1 MFSLSFVLSS
11 QKIIPFVFVGLVKIL
26 KKYDKRTGGVLR
38 LPYTQLALDQPFF
51 TTESLTRLV
60 RECEENLELLF
71 PLEAEVIE
79 SSPATGNPSN
89 QPTNDTTDV
98 PTEPSLT
105 LGEETMDIY
114 RSTLAAM
121 RTIQGLK
128 RASSTYNPLS
138 MSSFYM
144 RHDDESNG
152 AVTSEDSAS
161 TSPCTVQNGEDTD
174 REDAD
179 GSR

>member
-1 MFSLSFVLSS
+1 M
-11 QKIIPFVFVGLVKIL
+11 
-26 KKYDKRTGGVLR
+26 
-38 LPYTQLALDQPFF
+38 
-51 TTESLTRLV
+51 
-60 RECEENLELLF
+60 
-71 PLEAEVIE
+71 
-79 SSPATGNPSN
+79 
-89 QPTNDTTDV
+89 NDATDV

-161 TSPCTVQNGEDTD
+161 NSPCMVQNGEDTD

-179 GSR
+179 VSL